1 MQISAFSVNK
11 YQSSIIFCR
20 FSRKKGLGSVLLS
33 RDCRIAAMIKV
44 FVDVSLISET
54 NITNSFPGGQF
65 FIEGFHTSFRSHPI
79 WFSESFYVAI
89 NLRKKKWLLNCFYN
103 PHKNNVSNHLDV
115 TIKSLGTYCGKY
127 ENVVFLGDFTNHL
140 FHKWFIISTN
150 IFFLVRGM
158 FISNFRTN
166 FIISS

>member
-1 MQISAFSVNK
+1 M
-11 YQSSIIFCR
+11 
-20 FSRKKGLGSVLLS
+20 RKKGLGSVLLS
-33 RDCRIAAMIKV
+33 RDGRIAANIHICFALSEMIKG

-54 NITNSFPGGQF
+54 NINNSLPRGQF
-65 FIEGFHTSFRSHPI
+65 FIEGFHKPFRSQPL
-79 WFSESFYVAI
+79 WFSESFYVEI

-115 TIKSLGTYCGKY
+115 IIKSLGTYCGKC

-140 FHKWFIISTN
+140 FYKWFIISTN
-150 IFFLVRGM
+150 IFFLVRDM

-166 FIISS
+166 FIISL